1 MVKMGGLV
9 GEFGGNKM
17 SNLEVGAEQR
27 LVIPGESIGD
37 CTGKN
42 LGSGVASANNGTIAT
57 RLGYLKENNGTI
69 HVVPINAAYMPRSG
83 DLIVGIVEAV
93 QSNLWFLDVN
103 GPFNALL
110 PMSLAPWKVEFGD
123 ARNHMDVGEAVLA
136 RVQEVDECHNLVC
149 TMKGVGLRKI
159 AEGHV
164 ASVSIQHLPMVKE
177 ILGDLKIA
185 SDCRIIVG
193 DNGRVWVDGGAEGTR
208 LAVNTLNSISKTG
221 HIDGAKALLEATIVG
236 GVA

>member
-1 MVKMGGLV
+1 
-9 GEFGGNKM
+9 M
-17 SNLEVGAEQR
+17 SNPEVGAEQR

-37 CTGKN
+37 TTGKN
-42 LGSGVASANNGTIAT
+42 LGSGVASAGNGAVAT
-57 RLGYLKENNGTI
+57 RLGYLKESNGTM

-83 DLIVGIVEAV
+83 DLVVGIVEAV

-159 AEGHV
+159 GEGHV
-164 ASVSIQHLPMVKE
+164 ASVSIQHIPMVKE

-193 DNGRVWVDGGAEGTR
+193 DNGRVWIDGSSDGIR
-208 LAVNTLNSISKTG
+208 LATNVLNSISKAG
-221 HIDGAKALLEATIVG
+221 HITGAKALLEADMVG

>member
-1 MVKMGGLV
+1 
-9 GEFGGNKM
+9 M

-42 LGSGVASANNGTIAT
+42 LGSGVASAENGAIAT
-57 RLGYLKENNGTI
+57 RLGYLKENNGTM

-83 DLIVGIVEAV
+83 DLVVGLVEAV

-159 AEGHV
+159 GEGHV
-164 ASVSIQHLPMVKE
+164 ASVSIQHLPMVKD
-177 ILGDLKIA
+177 ILSDLKIA

-193 DNGRVWVDGGAEGTR
+193 DNGRVWIDGEDAGMR
-208 LAVNTLNSISKTG
+208 LAINTLNSISKTG
-221 HIDGAKALLEATIVG
+221 HIKGAKALLEATIVG